1 MPRPRGFEPDEA
13 VEAAMNLFWQRGY
26 DAVSFDDLVAATGA
40 SRRGLYSLW
49 GSKEELFAAAMA
61 RYRRGVG
68 DFFFA
73 AMEADGAGRA
83 EIEAF
88 WNEFE
93 AAARSDPGRGCLIM
107 RTANQ
112 PLAQQPEIGTE
123 ITKYFDRF
131 QSAFGHA
138 LAGAVERGE
147 VSNVMDPV
155 IVSRLAFGVAYAVSA
170 VASQSGFYRQAKDLI
185 AAGRAVTGVG

>member
-1 MPRPRGFEPDEA
+1 
-13 VEAAMNLFWQRGY
+13 MNLFWQRGY

-61 RYRRGVG
+61 RYGRGVG

-73 AMEADGAGRA
+73 AMEADGAGRT

-88 WNEFE
+88 WDKFE
-93 AAARSDPGRGCLIM
+93 AGARTDPFRGCLIM

-112 PLAQQPEIGTE
+112 PLARQPEIGTE

-147 VSNVMDPV
+147 VSKVMDPA
-155 IVSRLAFGVAYAVSA
+155 IASRLAFGVAYAISA
-170 VASQSGFYRQAKDLI
+170 VASEGGFDRRAEDLI
-185 AAGRAVTGVG
+185 AAGRAATGVG